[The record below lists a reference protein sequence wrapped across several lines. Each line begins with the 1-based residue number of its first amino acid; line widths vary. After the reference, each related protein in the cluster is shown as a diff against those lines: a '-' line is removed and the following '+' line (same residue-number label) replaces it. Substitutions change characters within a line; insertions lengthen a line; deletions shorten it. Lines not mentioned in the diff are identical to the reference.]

1 MEEVSYFKLRR
12 EGKFKSLRHYTE
24 QTEKMCI
31 DAIRHLPKSFMY
43 VMDKTD
49 KIIEE
54 AFSLDPSLIMHLN
67 HFEQTDRLCILAID
81 EAAKRR
87 KAACA
92 LEKVWKN
99 LKNRSDDVCLR
110 YAKVL
115 RGDLPDDF
123 FNGKGEQFVIKL
135 LMTNQG
141 FTRDIPKDL
150 LEMKSVANFMMNR
163 NPYNLFWFENPED
176 WMIKAFIENASSP
189 LMSFVNNPGSLSYR
203 TFLKIREYESQV
215 PYSIRKVNLSAFDD
229 LILKIPLQQLYDVS
243 FLFAR
248 TCHMIVA
255 KYPFLSYKW
264 TGKCF
269 RLFLKDV

>member
-1 MEEVSYFKLRR
+1 MEDSYFKLRR

-49 KIIEE
+49 KVIEE
-54 AFSLDPSLIMHLN
+54 AFSLDPSLIMHLDRS
-67 HFEQTDRLCILAID
+67 EQTDDICIFAID

-87 KAACA
+87 KAKCA

-99 LKNRSDDVCLR
+99 LKNRSDDVCIR

-115 RGDLPDDF
+115 SGNLPDDF
-123 FNGKGEQFVIKL
+123 FDGKGEQFVIKL

-141 FTRDIPKDL
+141 FTRDIPRSL
-150 LEMKSVANFMMNR
+150 METKSVSNFVMNR

-176 WMIKAFIENASSP
+176 WMIKVFIENSSSP
-189 LMSFVNNPGSLSYR
+189 LMSFVDTPGRLSYGI
-203 TFLKIREYESQV
+203 FLKIRECESRV
-215 PYSIRKVNLSAFDD
+215 PDLMKTVNLAAFDK
-229 LILKIPLQQLYDVS
+229 LILKIPLQQLYGIS
-243 FLFAR
+243 FLFAK
-248 TCHMIVA
+248 TCQQIVA

-269 RLFLKDV
+269 RLFLKDD